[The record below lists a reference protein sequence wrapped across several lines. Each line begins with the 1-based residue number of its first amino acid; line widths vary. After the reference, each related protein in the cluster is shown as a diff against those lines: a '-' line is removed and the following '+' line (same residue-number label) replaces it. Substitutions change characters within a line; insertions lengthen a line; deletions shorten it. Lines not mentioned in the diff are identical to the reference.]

1 MLIDAR
7 RLDQAHD
14 RRRTASVGIA
24 RGQDTARCK
33 KPSAGLGFLSLL
45 SHFQDCR
52 TRMLL
57 QIFSLSI
64 PGIGSV
70 LKHVTH
76 AASIFCFQLKHGGL
90 YCCHDASPS
99 LD

>member
-1 MLIDAR
+1 MRADWIRLMIAAAR
-7 RLDQAHD
+7 Q
-14 RRRTASVGIA
+14 ASVMHADRILI
-24 RGQDTARCK
+24 ARCK